1 MIFIVDKL
9 VEWFKEFSLFIQDE
23 DYVGKYDRCTEELRE
38 ELRRAGKQLCTVPR
52 RPVKF
57 GDLIKDL
64 YKKLRNT
71 VIVKSTTDN
80 SNIIEASLRQ
90 GVNMARK

>member
-1 MIFIVDKL
+1 MIFIVDKNIN

-23 DYVGKYDRCTEELRE
+23 DYVGEYNKCTEKYKEAENSNCR
-38 ELRRAGKQLCTVPR
+38 VPR
-52 RPVKF
+52 QPVKF
-57 GDLIKDL
+57 GNLIRDL

>member
-23 DYVGKYDRCTEELRE
+23 EYVGQYNRCTKEYKKELE
-38 ELRRAGKQLCTVPR
+38 GEGKNCTVPLQQ
-52 RPVKF
+52 VKF
-57 GDLIKDL
+57 GNLIRDL
-64 YKKLRNT
+64 YNKLRNT

-90 GVNMARK
+90 GVNIARK

>member
-1 MIFIVDKL
+1 MIFIVDKNIN

-23 DYVGKYDRCTEELRE
+23 DYVGEYDKCTEKYKKAENSNCR
-38 ELRRAGKQLCTVPR
+38 VPR
-52 RPVKF
+52 QPVKF
-57 GDLIKDL
+57 GNLIRDL

-90 GVNMARK
+90 DVNMARK

>member
-1 MIFIVDKL
+1 MIFIVDKNIN
-9 VEWFKEFSLFIQDE
+9 VEWFREFSLFIQDE
-23 DYVGKYDRCTEELRE
+23 DYVGEYDRCTKEYKKAE
-38 ELRRAGKQLCTVPR
+38 GSSCTIPR
-52 RPVKF
+52 QPVKF
-57 GDLIKDL
+57 GNLIRDL

-90 GVNMARK
+90 GVNMTRR

>member
-23 DYVGKYDRCTEELRE
+23 DYVGKYDRCTEEYKRE
-38 ELRRAGKQLCTVPR
+38 YKSCTVPR
-52 RPVKF
+52 QPVKF

>member
-1 MIFIVDKL
+1 MIFIVDKKIN

-23 DYVGKYDRCTEELRE
+23 EYVGEYDRCTED
-38 ELRRAGKQLCTVPR
+38 CTIPR
-52 RPVKF
+52 QPVKF
-57 GDLIKDL
+57 GNLIRDL

-71 VIVKSTTDN
+71 VIVKSSTDN

>member
-1 MIFIVDKL
+1 MIFIVDKGMTN

-23 DYVGKYDRCTEELRE
+23 DYVGKYDRCTEEYIRE
-38 ELRRAGKQLCTVPR
+38 EKKSCTVPR

>member
-1 MIFIVDKL
+1 MIFIVDKKIN

-23 DYVGKYDRCTEELRE
+23 EYVGEYDRCTKNCQNE
-38 ELRRAGKQLCTVPR
+38 
-52 RPVKF
+52 PVKF
-57 GDLIKDL
+57 GNLIRDL
-64 YKKLRNT
+64 YEKLRNT
-71 VIVKSTTDN
+71 VIVKSSTDN